1 MGAKFLID
9 TNTVIE
15 LVTALL
21 PLAGSA
27 WVDDVVLR
35 QEHAISVINWIELL
49 VNPKSL
55 REKEVLELF
64 VADSLVL
71 PIDEHVVRQTILLR
85 QTYRTK
91 LPDAL
96 VAATALAHGLV
107 LVSRNAADF
116 DKIAGLKVINPHD
129 ATQLRVR

>member
-21 PLAGSA
+21 PPAGSA

-55 REKEVLELF
+55 REREVLELF
-64 VADSLVL
+64 VANSLVL

-116 DKIAGLKVINPHD
+116 DKIADLKVINPHD